1 MDLRGGGRENR
12 VRGRRGGTTMVCV
25 PTGFDDLVVR
35 LLTEADAPLLVAAT
49 EGEMDHTMWR
59 PWPHGPFDLA
69 GARSA
74 LREWQGDKQSFGIL
88 SGGDLLGAVGV
99 LRDGPD
105 SAEVAYWVRPESR
118 RQGVASYGLAVVT
131 ERAHT
136 RIGHLWLEIE
146 PANTA
151 SRNLARRA
159 GYRYQRTLPHHCR
172 HWHTD
177 DPATD
182 EWHDCL
188 IWTHEA

>member
-1 MDLRGGGRENR
+1 MA
-12 VRGRRGGTTMVCV
+12 CV
-25 PTGFDDLVVR
+25 SRGFDDLVVR

-49 EGEMDHTMWR
+49 RCETNHSMWR
-59 PWPHGPFDLA
+59 PWPLGSFDLA
-69 GARSA
+69 GARAA

-88 SGGDLLGAVGV
+88 SGDDLLGAVGV

-118 RQGVASYGLAVVT
+118 GQGVASYGLAVVT
-131 ERAHT
+131 ERAHA
-136 RIGHLWLEIE
+136 RIRRLWLEIE

-159 GYRYQRTLPHHCR
+159 GYRYERTLPRHCR
-172 HWHTD
+172 YWHTD
-177 DPATD
+177 DPAAD